1 MKYPLE
7 IVSVVRTQTLYF
19 EASFGRAKS
28 EENEAPLHIYNKF
41 SRFKGCLINDKKVA
55 ATCNIP
61 IDEIPG
67 IVARSNYAFQSD
79 INNTPMEDNDPAYS
93 VKFTSGNLKGKS
105 PAEVLIH
112 SEDGEKLL
120 NEQYKFL
127 KENLA
132 KFPNNQKI
140 MDAIKDAAEKKKS
153 GTLKEVNKTSTIPL
167 YVAEMRP
174 LMTRTREDG
183 MTFTYKVEID
193 WNIGM
198 TYPVEVKISNYYAPV
213 KKNEKT
219 GMINVLYDQRDKSS
233 EVNNSM
239 KLTASEWMDILYK
252 FQMSMRTFEQ
262 LNALKVWEDALNA
275 DKSNREEYKKKEMA
289 HVYKEQ

>member
-1 MKYPLE
+1 
-7 IVSVVRTQTLYF
+7 
-19 EASFGRAKS
+19 
-28 EENEAPLHIYNKF
+28 
-41 SRFKGCLINDKKVA
+41 
-55 ATCNIP
+55 
-61 IDEIPG
+61 
-67 IVARSNYAFQSD
+67 
-79 INNTPMEDNDPAYS
+79 MEDNDPAYS
-93 VKFTSGNLKGKS
+93 VKFTSGSLKGKS
-105 PAEVLIH
+105 PAEVLTH

-153 GTLKEVNKTSTIPL
+153 GTLKEVNKTSTIPI

-262 LNALKVWEDALNA
+262 LNALKAWEDALNA
-275 DKSNREEYKKKEMA
+275 DKSNREEYRKKEMT
-289 HVYKEQ
+289 HVYKEE